1 MTKSGIEYELF
12 VQKIQQ
18 AIIDSEPYA
27 AQKNII
33 VEHDKKL
40 IDRCGIERQFD
51 LYWEYELGGFI
62 YKNIVECKD
71 FENGVPIDKLD
82 ALIGK
87 MHDLPGIRAIIA
99 TRVKF
104 QSGAIK
110 KAQANNI
117 DAIIVRDE
125 DIEKDWT
132 SSDGTPLIRSIN
144 FQIHCVSRL
153 KILSVNMGIDKEWV
167 EREHISPPS
176 STLFLP
182 TEVFLEKSGQPS
194 ITLQEYIEKNHNGGD
209 SLGEEHIHK
218 ESFDDAFIV
227 YSETLRLK
235 LKGFEIKYII
245 PKPLEYR
252 FTISP
257 EVTGVVEYLNQEK
270 KKMIFNEFDNLQVK
284 DWQ

>member
-1 MTKSGIEYELF
+1 MNSGVPYELF

-27 AQKNII
+27 AQTNII

-51 LYWEYELGGFI
+51 LYWEYELGGFV

-87 MHDLPGIRAIIA
+87 MHDFPGIRPIIA
-99 TRVKF
+99 TRVKY

-110 KAQANNI
+110 KAIDNNI
-117 DAIIVRDE
+117 DIIIVRDE

-132 SSDGTPLIRSIN
+132 SSDGTPLMRSIN

-153 KILSVNMGIDKEWV
+153 KILSANMGIDKEWV

-235 LKGFEIKYII
+235 LKGFEIKYIF

-252 FTISP
+252 FTRSP

-270 KKMIFNEFDNLQVK
+270 KKMIFNEFDNLRVK

>member
-1 MTKSGIEYELF
+1 MNSGVPYELF

-18 AIIDSEPYA
+18 AIIDSELYA
-27 AQKNII
+27 EQKNIV

-51 LYWEYELGGFI
+51 LYWEYELGGLV

-87 MHDLPGIRAIIA
+87 MHDFPGIRPIIA
-99 TRVKF
+99 TRVKY
-104 QSGAIK
+104 QSGTIK
-110 KAQANNI
+110 KAIDNNI
-117 DAIIVRDE
+117 DIIIVREE

-132 SSDGTPLIRSIN
+132 SSDGTPLMRSIN
-144 FQIHCVSRL
+144 FQIQCVSRL

-176 STLFLP
+176 STLILP

-270 KKMIFNEFDNLQVK
+270 KKMIFNEFDNLRVK

>member
-1 MTKSGIEYELF
+1 MNSGVPYELF

-18 AIIDSEPYA
+18 AIIDSELYA
-27 AQKNII
+27 EQKNIV

-51 LYWEYELGGFI
+51 LYWEYELGGFV

-87 MHDLPGIRAIIA
+87 MHDFPGIRPIIA
-99 TRVKF
+99 TRVKY

-110 KAQANNI
+110 KAIDNNI
-117 DAIIVRDE
+117 DIIIVRDE
-125 DIEKDWT
+125 DVEKDWT
-132 SSDGTPLIRSIN
+132 SPDGTPLIRSIN
-144 FQIHCVSRL
+144 FQIHCVSGL
-153 KILSVNMGIDKEWV
+153 EILSVKMGIDKEWV

-235 LKGFEIKYII
+235 LKEFEIKYII
-245 PKPLEYR
+245 RKPLEYR

-270 KKMIFNEFDNLQVK
+270 KKMIFNEFDNLRVK
-284 DWQ
+284 DW

>member
-1 MTKSGIEYELF
+1 MNSGVPYEHF

-18 AIIDSEPYA
+18 AIINSEPHA
-27 AQKNII
+27 KQKNII

-71 FENGVPIDKLD
+71 YENGVPIDKLD

-87 MHDLPGIRAIIA
+87 MHDFPGIRPIIA
-99 TRVKF
+99 TRVKY

-110 KAQANNI
+110 KAIYNNI
-117 DAIIVRDE
+117 DIIVVRDE
-125 DIEKDWT
+125 DIKKDWT
-132 SSDGTPLIRSIN
+132 SPDGTPLMRSISLQLH
-144 FQIHCVSRL
+144 FISRL
-153 KILSVNMGIDKEWV
+153 NILSANMLIDKEWV
-167 EREHISPPS
+167 EHEHISPPA
-176 STLFLP
+176 STCFLP

-209 SLGEEHIHK
+209 SFGEEHTHK
-218 ESFDDAFIV
+218 ELFDDAFIV
-227 YSETLRLK
+227 YPETLRLK

-245 PKPLEYR
+245 PKPYEYNV
-252 FTISP
+252 TISP
-257 EVTGVVEYLNQEK
+257 EVAGVVEYLNQEK
-270 KKMIFNEFDNLQVK
+270 KKMIFNEFDNLRVN